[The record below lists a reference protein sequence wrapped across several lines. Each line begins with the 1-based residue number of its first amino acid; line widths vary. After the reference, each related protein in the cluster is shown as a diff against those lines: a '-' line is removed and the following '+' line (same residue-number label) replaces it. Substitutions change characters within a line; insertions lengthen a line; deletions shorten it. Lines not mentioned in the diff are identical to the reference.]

1 LSAFEA
7 ATSSLS
13 APERYYDPEEAE
25 GILDSEDWREVVA
38 RARAALQI
46 LERD

>member
-25 GILDSEDWREVVA
+25 GILDSAGWHEVVA
-38 RARAALQI
+38 RARAALEI
-46 LERD
+46 LERE